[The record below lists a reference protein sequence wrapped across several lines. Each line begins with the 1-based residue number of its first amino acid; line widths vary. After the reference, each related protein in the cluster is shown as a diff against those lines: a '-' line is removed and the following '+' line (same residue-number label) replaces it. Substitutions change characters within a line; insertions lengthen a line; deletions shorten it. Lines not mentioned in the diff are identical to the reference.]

1 MVCIYCGSG
10 TQVVNSR
17 HQKQANQVWR
27 RRKCTNPACGAIF
40 TTSEQPD
47 LSKSLLVIGEPG
59 SAGTQLLRELLFAS
73 IYEACKHRE
82 HAASDAA
89 ALTDTV
95 LHTLLKGGRTA
106 NVSKKEIAE
115 AAHTALSRFDR
126 AAAAVYAAYH
136 PWS

>member
-1 MVCIYCGSG
+1 MVCIYCGSS

-27 RRKCTNPACGAIF
+27 RRKCLNPACKAIF
-40 TTSEQPD
+40 TTNEQAD
-47 LSKSLLVIGEPG
+47 LSKSLLVIDEPG
-59 SAGTQLLRELLFAS
+59 AAGAQLLRELLFAS

-95 LHTLLKGGRTA
+95 LHALLKGGRAAT
-106 NVSKKEIAE
+106 VSKKEIARTTH
-115 AAHTALSRFDR
+115 AVLARFDQ
-126 AAAAVYAAYH
+126 AAVAVYAAYH
-136 PWS
+136 LRP